1 MNPTTVTRLHPLTN
15 RTGTPREKF
24 GAVGRLYSHIG
35 VENGVV
41 TDDGPGT
48 LMQAFDDTCLVL
60 LMRQKATG
68 RTASGTPYRP
78 MKQYPT
84 DKVRVA

>member
-1 MNPTTVTRLHPLTN
+1 MKPTTVTRLHPPTN
-15 RTGTPREKF
+15 AEKF
-24 GAVGRLYSHIG
+24 GTVGHLYSHIG
-35 VENGVV
+35 VENGIVA
-41 TDDGPGT
+41 DDGPGT
-48 LMQAFDDTCLVL
+48 LMQAFDDTCMVL

-84 DKVRVA
+84 DKVRPA